1 MIRASSSQKDPI
13 RSLIWLS
20 FSALNIDFSKSRYLG
35 QKQFRFRL
43 KNTKERRK
51 RMKEKENMATTVNH
65 GRRGNNLHIKGV
77 TGNIKIV
84 GQHVT
89 GRSKHIDSID
99 IEVTGIA
106 ESHDRLQIYGKKG
119 TVHIISREIATHPQY
134 DITISIPSGVS
145 VKLEEVSGT
154 VLISETVEILTVIGV
169 RPCQIFTEVLHDAIL
184 HIGAGVDI
192 KIKRL
197 LGHCDIIA
205 NENAKIEVREA
216 FVSNLLATISGDAQ
230 VDMHGSAR
238 FAKLVL
244 RRHAY
249 FHIDTVELV
258 ERQKDQTSTL
268 ELELVENHKI
278 DGGQRR
284 AFICQANTEMAHFMQ
299 RTLSDTIPPPFVANA

>member
-1 MIRASSSQKDPI
+1 M
-13 RSLIWLS
+13 
-20 FSALNIDFSKSRYLG
+20 
-35 QKQFRFRL
+35 
-43 KNTKERRK
+43 KE
-51 RMKEKENMATTVNH
+51 KEKENMATTVNH

-77 TGNIKIV
+77 TGNIKIID
-84 GQHVT
+84 QHVT
-89 GRSKHIDSID
+89 GRNSRRTDAIN
-99 IEVTGIA
+99 IEVTSTA
-106 ESHDRLQIYGKKG
+106 ESHDHLQIHGKKG
-119 TVHIISREIATHPQY
+119 TVHIISQEIATPPQY

-145 VKLEEVSGT
+145 IKLEEVSGT
-154 VLISETVEILTVIGV
+154 VSISETVEILTVIGE
-169 RPCQIFTEVLHDAIL
+169 RPCRVFAEVLHDAIL
-184 HIGAGVDI
+184 HIGADVDI
-192 KIKRL
+192 KVKRL

-205 NENAKIEVREA
+205 DKNAKIEVREA
-216 FVSNLLATISGDAQ
+216 TVSNLLATIGGDAQ

>member
-1 MIRASSSQKDPI
+1 M
-13 RSLIWLS
+13 
-20 FSALNIDFSKSRYLG
+20 
-35 QKQFRFRL
+35 
-43 KNTKERRK
+43 KE
-51 RMKEKENMATTVNH
+51 KEKENMATTVNH
-65 GRRGNNLHIKGV
+65 SRRGNNLLIKGV

-106 ESHDRLQIYGKKG
+106 ESHDRLQIHGKKG
-119 TVHIISREIATHPQY
+119 TVYIISREIAAPPQY

-154 VLISETVEILTVIGV
+154 VLISATVEILTVIGV
-169 RPCQIFTEVLHDAIL
+169 RPCQIFTDVLHDAIL

-216 FVSNLLATISGDAQ
+216 TVSNLLATIGGNAR
-230 VDMHGSAR
+230 VDIHGSAR
-238 FAKLVL
+238 FAKLAL
-244 RRHAY
+244 KRHAY
-249 FHIDTVELV
+249 FHIETVELV
-258 ERQKDQTSTL
+258 EHQKDQTATL
-268 ELELVENHKI
+268 KLDLVDNRKI
-278 DGGQRR
+278 DEGQRR
-284 AFICQANTEMAHFMQ
+284 TFICQANTEMAHFMQ